1 MQIGSNQEL
10 QAKALEVAENKSF
23 WLWWKRLAAIV
34 AVVNFALVLFNLSYV
49 PLRDFYLRE
58 IPIVVSYYDPIKNI
72 EPHPDTEQYLDTVDA
87 LTSQLATSELRSLQV
102 VNLLSDLRQQSQAL
116 IDRNPFIVANKF
128 GTFARLR
135 RIIQAYMGTN
145 SAAEAFKQFWSL
157 SYLEEAGVNQAL
169 AFFDAK
175 VRPLLAVNYYRSID
189 INGDFI
195 DNFWRIDIFFVAFFG
210 AEYLLRTFIRS
221 LRKPKVNWWDAM
233 LRRWYD
239 LIMITP
245 IWRWLRIIP
254 VVAKLH
260 QSRLINLERIM
271 AQVTYEPAAYLADRV
286 SQFILV
292 RLVDQVQDSVKQGE
306 VARMLLQ
313 DDGSY
318 IQVSNIDKIEAIS
331 DRLLQLTIYKVVPK
345 IQPEL
350 KSFLR
355 HSLEE
360 SFKQFEFYEGLKSLP
375 LIGMLPQGATDQL
388 ADYLSQSIGDVMALS
403 YADEEGRE
411 LLDQLTEQIKQVL
424 KTELQ
429 DAATQQELQ
438 NLLSDLL
445 EELKINYFKQSTKI
459 DPEAIM
465 TEVDRMN
472 QAMGGDAVQDPSV
485 ADRSDTRNR
494 GLEPPV

>member
-1 MQIGSNQEL
+1 MQQGINQNL
-10 QAKALEVAENKSF
+10 QAKALEVSENKSF
-23 WLWWKRLAAIV
+23 WLWWKRFAAVI
-34 AVVNFALVLFNLSYV
+34 AVINFVLVLFNISYV
-49 PLRDFYLRE
+49 PLRDFYLQE
-58 IPIVVSYYDPIKNI
+58 IPIVVTYYDPIKNI
-72 EPHPDTEQYLDTVDA
+72 EPHPDTEEYLDTVDA
-87 LTSQLATSELRSLQV
+87 LTQQLALSDSNDLRSPEIT
-102 VNLLSDLRQQSQAL
+102 NLLSDLRQQSQEL

-128 GTFARLR
+128 GTFARIR
-135 RIIQAYMGTN
+135 RIMQAHMATN
-145 SAAEAFKQFWSL
+145 SADQAFQQFWSQT
-157 SYLEEAGVNQAL
+157 YLEQIDIDQAL
-169 AFFDAK
+169 VFFNDK

-195 DNFWRIDIFFVAFFG
+195 DNFWRIDIFFVVFFA

-221 LRKPKVNWWDAM
+221 LRKPKVSWWDAM

-239 LIMITP
+239 LIMLTP

-286 SQFILV
+286 SQFLLV

-313 DDGSY
+313 EDGSY

-331 DRLLQLTIYKVVPK
+331 DRLLQLTIYRVVPK

-360 SFKQFEFYEGLKSLP
+360 SFKQFEFYEGLKKLP
-375 LIGMLPQGATDQL
+375 LVGILPQEATEQL
-388 ADYLSQSIGDVMALS
+388 AEYLSQSIGDVLALS
-403 YADEEGRE
+403 YADVEGRE
-411 LLDQLTEQIKQVL
+411 LLDRLNNQIKTAL
-424 KTELQ
+424 KAELQ
-429 DAATQQELQ
+429 DQVTQKELQ

-445 EELKINYFKQSTKI
+445 EELKINYFKQSVKI
-459 DPEAIM
+459 DPETVM
-465 TEVDRMN
+465 SEVDRMHQEMEDN
-472 QAMGGDAVQDPSV
+472 AHEQQTGGD
-485 ADRSDTRNR
+485 RSS
-494 GLEPPV
+494 GQKY

>member
-1 MQIGSNQEL
+1 MQIGNNQEL

-23 WLWWKRLAAIV
+23 WLWWKRLAAVV
-34 AVVNFALVLFNLSYV
+34 AIINFGLVLFNLSYV
-49 PLRDFYLRE
+49 PLRDIYLRE
-58 IPIVVSYYDPIKNI
+58 IPIVVHYYDPIKNI

-87 LTSQLATSELRSLQV
+87 LTTQLATNEPSEPSEPSELRSPQII
-102 VNLLSDLRQQSQAL
+102 NLLSDLRQQSQSL
-116 IDRNPFIVANKF
+116 LDRNPFIVANKF

-135 RIIQAYMGTN
+135 RIMQAQMGTN
-145 SAAEAFKQFWSL
+145 SAAEAFKQFWSPT
-157 SYLEEAGVNQAL
+157 YLEEAGISQAL

-175 VRPLLAVNYYRSID
+175 VRPLLAINYYRSID

-195 DNFWRIDIFFVAFFG
+195 DNFWRIDIFFVVFFG
-210 AEYLLRTFIRS
+210 AEFLLRTFIRS
-221 LRKPKVNWWDAM
+221 LRKPTVSWWDAI

-286 SQFILV
+286 SQFLLV
-292 RLVDQVQDSVKQGE
+292 RLVDQVQDSVNQGE

-313 DDGSY
+313 DGSY

-331 DRLLQLTIYKVVPK
+331 DRLLQLTIYKVVPQ

-360 SFKQFEFYEGLKSLP
+360 SFKQFEFYEGLKNLP

-411 LLDQLTEQIKQVL
+411 LLDRLTEQVKQVL
-424 KTELQ
+424 RTELQ
-429 DAATQQELQ
+429 DVATQKELQ

-445 EELKINYFKQSTKI
+445 EELKINYFKQSSKI

-472 QAMGGDAVQDPSV
+472 QAMEEGETEDLGAGD
-485 ADRSDTRNR
+485 R
-494 GLEPPV
+494 